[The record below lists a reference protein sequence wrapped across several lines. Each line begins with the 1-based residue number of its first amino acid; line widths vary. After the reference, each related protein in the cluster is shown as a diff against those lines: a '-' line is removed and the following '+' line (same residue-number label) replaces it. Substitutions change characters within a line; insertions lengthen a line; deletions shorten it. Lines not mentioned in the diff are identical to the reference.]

1 MTRQEILN
9 LPHLRISQIVE
20 GKFVHIHTEKGYFIT
35 TYKEGDDVKDYY
47 GTECIYFPIR
57 EEYDFHRVI
66 TIEEH
71 TSLEELREKAI
82 EDDRHNTTT

>member
-20 GKFVHIHTEKGYFIT
+20 GKFVHIHTEDGYFIT
-35 TYKEGDDVKDYY
+35 THQDGDDVKDYY

-57 EEYDFHRVI
+57 EEYDYHRVI
-66 TIEEH
+66 TNEEH
-71 TSLEELREKAI
+71 ISLEELR
-82 EDDRHNTTT
+82 

>member
-1 MTRQEILN
+1 MTQQEILN

-35 TYKEGDDVKDYY
+35 THKEGDNVKDYY

-57 EEYDFHRVI
+57 EEYDYHRVI

-71 TSLEELREKAI
+71 NALSAQQEQAI
-82 EDDRHNTTT
+82 EQDATR